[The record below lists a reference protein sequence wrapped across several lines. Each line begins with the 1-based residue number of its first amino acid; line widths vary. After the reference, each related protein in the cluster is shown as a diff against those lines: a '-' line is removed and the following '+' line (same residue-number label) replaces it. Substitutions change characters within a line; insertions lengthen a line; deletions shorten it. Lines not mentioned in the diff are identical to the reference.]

1 MPTRRPSIARR
12 ALVGALP
19 GVCVLAVLAL
29 AGAVEPA
36 PAALGAVAV
45 VLSAVTVAW
54 RDHDFRRRLAD
65 RLSANAPSAASEG
78 SEVEAA
84 VARLEAALAEAAKAK
99 AALARGHQ
107 ALLDRLV
114 DPVLLLNRNETI
126 VLANRAV
133 RDLLGPDL
141 VGREL
146 TSAIRNPELLEAVED
161 TLRSGLPHD
170 VEFTQT
176 APVAQEFLCRL
187 APLGGATVEGGSLVL
202 VFQDLTQLKR
212 VERMRA
218 DFVANASH
226 EIRTPLA
233 AIGGFIE
240 TLQGPAKDD
249 AVARARFLATMA
261 EQVAR
266 MTRLVGDL
274 LSLSRI
280 ELIEHT
286 PPADHLAL
294 APILQRVVEGLE
306 WRARARGSKV
316 EVAVPEDLP
325 PVVGDASELEQVFQN
340 LIDNAIKY
348 GADRGAVR
356 VVVQRGRPPPDV
368 AWPGRG
374 EAAAVSVIDDGQGI
388 ARDHLPRLTERFYR
402 VDTARS
408 RALGGTGLGLA
419 IVKHIVNRHRGVL
432 TVESSPGRG
441 STFTVYLP
449 LHAE

>member
-1 MPTRRPSIARR
+1 MPARRPSIARL

-19 GVCVLAVLAL
+19 GVCVLGVLA
-29 AGAVEPA
+29 AVGALEPA
-36 PAALGAVAV
+36 PAVLGALAV

-65 RLSANAPSAASEG
+65 RLTANAPTAATEG
-78 SEVEAA
+78 GEVEAA
-84 VARLEAALAEAAKAK
+84 VARLEAALAEAAKAR

-107 ALLDRLV
+107 ALLDRLD
-114 DPVLLLNRNETI
+114 DPVLLLSRTETM
-126 VLANRAV
+126 VLANKAARQLFG
-133 RDLLGPDL
+133 DDL

-146 TSAIRNPELLEAVED
+146 TGAIRNPALLEAVE
-161 TLRSGLPHD
+161 TALRTGAAQE
-170 VEFTQT
+170 VEFAQT
-176 APVAQEFLCRL
+176 VPVTLEFRCRV
-187 APLGGATVEGGSLVL
+187 APLGGATIEGGGLAL
-202 VFQDLTQLKR
+202 IFHDLTQLKR

-249 AVARARFLATMA
+249 VAARERFLATMA

-286 PPADHLAL
+286 PPAEPLVL
-294 APILQRVVEGLE
+294 APLIGRVVEGLD
-306 WRARARGSKV
+306 WRAKARGSRV
-316 EVAVPEDLP
+316 EVTIPDDLP
-325 PVVGDASELEQVFQN
+325 KVVGDASELEQVFQN
-340 LIDNAIKY
+340 LIDNALKY
-348 GADRGAVR
+348 GAEQGTVR
-356 VVVQRGRPPPDV
+356 VTARRVRPAANVP
-368 AWPGRG
+368 WPGRG
-374 EAAAVSVIDDGQGI
+374 DAVAVAVTDDGQGI

-419 IVKHIVNRHRGVL
+419 IVKHIVNRHRGAL
-432 TVESSPGRG
+432 TIASTPGKG

-449 LHAE
+449 LRAD